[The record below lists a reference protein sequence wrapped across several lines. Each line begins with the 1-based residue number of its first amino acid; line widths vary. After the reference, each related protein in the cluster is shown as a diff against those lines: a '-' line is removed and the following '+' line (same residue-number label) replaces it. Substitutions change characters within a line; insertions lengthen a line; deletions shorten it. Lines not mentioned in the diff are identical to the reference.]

1 MRRLPASLCRTLT
14 AMSPRPLLIALLVVS
29 SSVPSRRAEA
39 ATSPD
44 AAAEFLRVVSG
55 APALQAAARR
65 IDAAQQ
71 RTGAAG
77 LLPDPE
83 VEGMVSRMNG
93 AMGERSDMYEVSV
106 RQPLPRRGELS
117 AQRERA
123 RAAVAMAE
131 ADYALMAG
139 ELAAE
144 TAMALAEAEGATARL
159 ACVRRQVDR
168 LDAVLRSLDTRLATS
183 TGGMGGVRLADRL
196 TVQTRLAAMRLML
209 ENDQRM
215 ADDAAAEARGRLGLS
230 PDQALPAFVAPLP
243 ADIDPAAAP
252 ALLAA
257 SARTAEADAMAGMA
271 KAAARPMTAVGLRYE
286 RERNSMGNEN
296 TVGVALMSDFP
307 WRSRRASRAE
317 LEAASAERAAAQAEA
332 TSATYRIRSA
342 VTRAERAVRL
352 AESSRRVSHE
362 TLARLEAELD
372 AFLRA
377 ASAGSPGESTVLM
390 TVELLEKATEA
401 EIQVIA
407 AEQAERTARA
417 ELWRYVSA
425 ARFPPPAR

>member
-1 MRRLPASLCRTLT
+1 
-14 AMSPRPLLIALLVVS
+14 MSPRPLLLALLVAS
-29 SSVPSRRAEA
+29 SSAPSLHAET

-44 AAAEFLRVVSG
+44 AAAEILRAVSG

-71 RTGAAG
+71 RTGAVG

-93 AMGERSDMYEVSV
+93 AMGERNDMYEVSV
-106 RQPLPRRGELS
+106 RQPLPRRGELA

-144 TAMALAEAEGATARL
+144 TALALAEAEGAKARL
-159 ACVRRQVDR
+159 VCVGRQVDR
-168 LDAVLRSLDTRLATS
+168 LEAVLRSLDARLATT
-183 TGGMGGVRLADRL
+183 TGGMGGTRLADRL

-215 ADDAAAEARGRLGLS
+215 ADDALAEARGRLGLA
-230 PDQALPAFVAPLP
+230 PEAALPRFAAPLP
-243 ADIDPAAAP
+243 ASIDPATAP

-257 SARTAEADAMAGMA
+257 AARTAEADAMAGMA
-271 KAAARPMTAVGLRYE
+271 KAAARPMTTVGLRYE
-286 RERNSMGNEN
+286 RERTAMGNDN
-296 TVGVALMSDFP
+296 TVGLALMSDFP

-317 LEAASAERAAAQAEA
+317 LGAASAERAAAQAEA
-332 TSATYRIRSA
+332 SSAAHRIRAA
-342 VTRAERAVRL
+342 VARAERAASL
-352 AESSRRVSHE
+352 AATSRRVSADI
-362 TLARLEAELD
+362 LARLAAELD
-372 AFLRA
+372 ALLRA
-377 ASAGSPGESTVLM
+377 ASAGNPGESTVLM
-390 TVELLEKATEA
+390 TVELLEKATDA
-401 EIQVIA
+401 EIQVVA
-407 AEQAERTARA
+407 AEQAERAARA
-417 ELWRYVSA
+417 ELWRHAPA
-425 ARFPPPAR
+425 AQFAPPAR